1 MNFWPKKQ
9 FVEKF
14 QLNDIYLITVPYHA
28 AKFEKKKSFWE
39 ILRYRDLY
47 ILSYNEAKITHLVR
61 NRNFGEIKKKK
72 LI

>member
-28 AKFEKKKSFWE
+28 AKFEKKILLRDTE
-39 ILRYRDLY
+39 I
-47 ILSYNEAKITHLVR
+47 
-61 NRNFGEIKKKK
+61 
-72 LI
+72 

>member
-1 MNFWPKKQ
+1 MLQN
-9 FVEKF
+9 
-14 QLNDIYLITVPYHA
+14 L
-28 AKFEKKKSFWE
+28 KKKSFWE